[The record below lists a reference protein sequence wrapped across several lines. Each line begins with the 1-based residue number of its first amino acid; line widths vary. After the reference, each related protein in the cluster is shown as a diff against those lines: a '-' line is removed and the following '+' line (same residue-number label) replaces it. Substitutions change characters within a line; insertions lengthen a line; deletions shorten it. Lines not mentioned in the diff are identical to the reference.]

1 MTFDLRRALGFV
13 AAALLAAVPLYAEAQ
28 AFPTR
33 PITIVV
39 PYPPG
44 ASTDQVA
51 RLVAPKLSAAL
62 GQPVLV
68 ESRAGAGGSVGAAYV
83 AKSPPDGYRILMA
96 TQPIVAI
103 NPYFQKDMGFH
114 PLKELTPLTKAVNAP
129 VGIAVSASLPIHS
142 MAQFIQYA
150 KDNPGALTYG
160 TAGTGSP
167 QHVGGVLLSQR
178 AGINT
183 THVPYKGGGP
193 MLTDLLAGHI
203 KAGIATMSVFK
214 PHMGGQKIRV
224 IAIGELSRFSG
235 TPEIPTIAETLPG
248 LELTTWLGF
257 FGPGGL
263 PANLVAT
270 LSGELGK
277 ALRADD
283 VRSKLLGA
291 AMLVAADG
299 PEALAKVAREDYEL
313 YGRIIRENRIA
324 AE

>member
-1 MTFDLRRALGFV
+1 MSFDFRCALGFV
-13 AAALLAAVPLYAEAQ
+13 AAVLLTAAPLCIQAQ
-28 AFPTR
+28 AFPSR

-44 ASTDQVA
+44 ASTDAVA

-68 ESRAGAGGSVGAAYV
+68 ESRAGAGGSIGAAYV

-114 PLKELTPLTKAVNAP
+114 PLKDLTPLTKAVNAP
-129 VGIAVSASLPIHS
+129 VGIAVHASLPINS

-150 KDNPGALTYG
+150 KENPGQLTYG

-178 AGINT
+178 AEINT

-235 TPEIPTIAETLPG
+235 TPDIPTIAETLPG

-257 FGPGGL
+257 FGPRGL
-263 PANLVAT
+263 ATDLVTT
-270 LSGELGK
+270 LSGELAK
-277 ALRADD
+277 ALRSED
-283 VRSKLLGA
+283 VRGKLLDA

-299 PEALAKVAREDYEL
+299 PEALAKVAREDYEV
-313 YGRIIRENRIA
+313 YGRIIRENRIS